1 MPVSGL
7 DHVNIRTLDVAESV
21 RFYVELFDFEYVQ
34 GPGAMGQKA
43 NWLYDSSG
51 KPIIHFR
58 ILAAESASTGPLD
71 HVALACHGKAE
82 ILQRLQARGIEH
94 AVAENLTPG
103 VTQVFL
109 KDPHGVSLELNFS
122 GE

>member
-21 RFYVELFDFEYVQ
+21 RFYVDLFDFEYRQ
-34 GPGAMGQKA
+34 GTGAMGQKA
-43 NWLYDSSG
+43 NWLYDSAG
-51 KPIIHFR
+51 RPIIHFR
-58 ILAAESASTGPLD
+58 VLAADSPSTGPLD

-82 ILQRLQARGIEH
+82 ILARLQAQGIEH
-94 AVAENLTPG
+94 AVAEFTPG
-103 VTQVFL
+103 LTQVFL
-109 KDPHGVSLELNFS
+109 KDPHGVALELNFS